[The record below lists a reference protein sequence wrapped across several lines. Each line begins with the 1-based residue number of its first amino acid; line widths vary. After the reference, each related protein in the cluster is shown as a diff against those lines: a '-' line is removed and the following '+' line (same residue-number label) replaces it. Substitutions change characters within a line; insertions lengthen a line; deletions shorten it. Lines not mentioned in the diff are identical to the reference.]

1 MKEEE
6 TIQIFFDRVTNIVNN
21 IRLYGDTI
29 EDKKKIVQ
37 KVLRS
42 LPPKFDHIV
51 TAIDEFKDLS
61 KLTGTELMGSLH
73 AHEERLSISGYIE
86 ILQ

>member
-1 MKEEE
+1 
-6 TIQIFFDRVTNIVNN
+6 
-21 IRLYGDTI
+21 
-29 EDKKKIVQ
+29 
-37 KVLRS
+37 VLRS